1 MFYDLNIPLPDAC
14 GKPNARM
21 SIQEWAQVAQLVEQ
35 ARVFGYSVVALNQTI
50 QGKLTP
56 EHLAVWRA
64 APEFQHAEL
73 GWDRETGARAAYA
86 AGNVRRGR
94 IRVLRRLTA
103 VVSDAAQGH
112 SLTAATAGAYD
123 VVAVQ
128 PMSDKMLL
136 AACNGSWE
144 TVDMVAL
151 DMGQRWGFIAKH
163 KVVAQALALGVS
175 LEVTYGPALSDAQTR
190 QQWVNNA
197 AAIVRATRGKG
208 LVWTGGVRQ
217 PRDLRAPYDI
227 VNLGAV
233 LQLNGDLS
241 KHALSANA
249 RAALMHAYTRAGT
262 LRAVVAPKLPPAKR
276 AKLAA

>member
-1 MFYDLNIPLPDAC
+1 
-14 GKPNARM
+14 
-21 SIQEWAQVAQLVEQ
+21 
-35 ARVFGYSVVALNQTI
+35 
-50 QGKLTP
+50 
-56 EHLAVWRA
+56 
-64 APEFQHAEL
+64 
-73 GWDRETGARAAYA
+73 
-86 AGNVRRGR
+86 
-94 IRVLRRLTA
+94 
-103 VVSDAAQGH
+103 
-112 SLTAATAGAYD
+112 
-123 VVAVQ
+123 
-128 PMSDKMLL
+128 
-136 AACNGSWE
+136 
-144 TVDMVAL
+144 
-151 DMGQRWGFIAKH
+151 
-163 KVVAQALALGVS
+163 
-175 LEVTYGPALSDAQTR
+175 VTYGPALSDAQTR